1 MTMGEGSLPVSQHTS
16 ERNPQMSRLDDIFSG
31 PVRRVLAATTTS
43 AHVLAATGGATATVA
58 TTGAIVSQI
67 DGITRSRAALSAQSI
82 APTHDIFGS
91 ANSAVYAVP
100 VGQTIYTVLGVNA
113 AGAIAVVQGTFAGQ
127 NLVPSPTAGVGALTQ
142 AGTSFV
148 GDGSIPN
155 LPDGFA
161 PLGLIR
167 TVTTSATF
175 TPGTTLLNAAG
186 ITHAFFD
193 IGLIPAVKP

>member
-1 MTMGEGSLPVSQHTS
+1 
-16 ERNPQMSRLDDIFSG
+16 MSRLDDIFNG
-31 PVRRVLAATTTS
+31 PVREALGATTTS

-82 APTHDIFGS
+82 APTHDIFGNS
-91 ANSAVYAVP
+91 NSAVYAVP

-113 AGAIAVVQGTFAGQ
+113 AGSIAVVQGTFAGQ
-127 NLVPSPTAGVGALTQ
+127 NLVPSATAGVGALTQ

-148 GDGSIPN
+148 GDGSIPS
-155 LPDGFA
+155 LPDNFA
-161 PLGLIR
+161 PLGMIK

-186 ITHAFFD
+186 ITHTFFD
-193 IGLIPAVKP
+193 IGLIPSVKP